1 LLDPTVA
8 GNPSGPFLAGWP
20 VKVGIVLS
28 DLLPTVGHGVPGSA
42 VLADIDDD
50 GNDEVFVHAN
60 NGPPFLVDG
69 DGTSIMGVGNDK
81 FRTLDVIGGAG
92 TNPQAT
98 STDFKLVFGVVGF
111 AAAGD
116 VNADGVLDFA
126 MPTAG
131 VLQLLDN
138 QGPAL
143 QGPGD
148 NQVTA
153 WTSAAVADAVPAL
166 NTGDMLRAFP
176 RRVED
181 LQFLTG
187 PTVGDFDG
195 DGTAEVV
202 EGSGGYYVHAF
213 RGTGGQ
219 PIDWPKFTGGWISGA
234 VALGDVD
241 GDGSIDAVAGTREGR
256 LYAWEGAGP
265 SKSPAVSAIQWATV
279 DRDARHTSNM
289 NSGVPTSVAPAG
301 CETMF
306 RGVISKATGK
316 FKAGALNDSV
326 KVKGSFTMPGRSFD
340 PTTSTVRVAFGGIDG
355 VVYEAE
361 VPPGSFVVNSSGTS
375 FSFKDSTL
383 AIANGIQKVKIQNKK
398 GQWVFQVMAKDV
410 DATVAGSQ
418 AYFFLQIGSECV
430 ERLRPCESLKS
441 GELLKCS

>member
-1 LLDPTVA
+1 M
-8 GNPSGPFLAGWP
+8 
-20 VKVGIVLS
+20 
-28 DLLPTVGHGVPGSA
+28 
-42 VLADIDDD
+42 LADTDDD
-50 GNDEVFVHAN
+50 GDDEVMVHGN
-60 NGPPFLVDG
+60 NGPPFLIDG
-69 DGTSIMGVGNDK
+69 DGTSIMGLGSGK
-81 FRTLDVIGGAG
+81 FRPLDVIGALG

-116 VNADGVLDFA
+116 MNADGVLDFA

-138 QGPAL
+138 QGPGW

-153 WTSAAVADAVPAL
+153 WTSAAVPTAVPPL
-166 NTGDMLRAFP
+166 LVGDMLRAFP

-195 DGTAEVV
+195 DGIAEVI

-219 PIDWPKFTGGWISGA
+219 PADWPKFTGGWISGA

-241 GDGSIDAVAGTREGR
+241 GDGLIDAVAGTREGR

-265 SKSPAVSAIQWATV
+265 STSPAASAIQWATV
-279 DRDARHTSNM
+279 DRDARHTSNV
-289 NSGVPTSVAPAG
+289 NSGVPTSAAPAG
-301 CETMF
+301 CDTMF
-306 RGVISKATGK
+306 RGALSKAVGK
-316 FKAGALNDSV
+316 FKTGALNDAV
-326 KVKGSFTMPGRSFD
+326 KVKGSFAMPGHTFD
-340 PTTSTVRVAFGGIDG
+340 LTASTVRFAFGGADG
-355 VVYEAE
+355 IVYQGAI
-361 VPPGSFVVNSSGTS
+361 PPGSFVASTSGTS
-375 FSFKDSTL
+375 FTFTDSTL
-383 AIANGIQKVKIQNKK
+383 AVANGIKKVKIQKKK
-398 GQWVFQVMAKDV
+398 GVWQFQVQAKDV
-410 DATVAGSQ
+410 DATVIGSQ
-418 AYFFLQIGSECV
+418 AYFFLQIGNECV
-430 ERLRPCESLKS
+430 ERLRQCDSLKS